1 MLAIYFTRN
10 SARLFRTAVLRSM
23 EWSRNSKLMA
33 FTETSPRFQTSHL
46 LDNGTSMRTM
56 LPTLR
61 LHRPAPDLAAD
72 PSIASTG
79 T

>member
-1 MLAIYFTRN
+1 MSAIFFSLKT
-10 SARLFRTAVLRSM
+10 ARPRRTAVLRSM
-23 EWSRNSKLMA
+23 KWSGTSKLIA

-46 LDNGTSMRTM
+46 LDSDTSMRTM